1 MSPQR
6 AALMA
11 LYESAGGDGW
21 SGKGGWMTDSF
32 ECSWP
37 GVKCE
42 GGVVV
47 ELDLG
52 KFNIDGYRFLLVPR
66 IVQVCTVRTA

>member
-1 MSPQR
+1 
-6 AALMA
+6 
-11 LYESAGGDGW
+11 
-21 SGKGGWMTDSF
+21 MTDSF

-66 IVQVCTVRTA
+66 IVQVYTVRTA